1 MNILI
6 TGGAGFIGSALAD
19 RLLNEGHQLAL
30 VDNLSTGKIENIA
43 GHSESSIHIF
53 SIADK
58 ERLFKLFE
66 SFAPDMI
73 VHSAASYKDPN
84 DWEEDIKTN
93 VYGTKN
99 LIDACLTNNVKRLIY
114 FNTALCYGINPIDQ
128 PLQVDSLLDPTGSSY
143 AITKTAGES
152 FLFLSGL
159 EVVSFRLANAY
170 GPRNLSGPLPTFYKR
185 LSEGKDVFVMD
196 TRRDFVYI
204 DDLIDLLV
212 KSIDMPENKGIYHIS
227 TGSDYSI
234 KELFDELID
243 QLGIDY
249 GKPLEVRDRQPDD
262 AYTILLDPK
271 RTNKDFNW
279 TATTSLKEGIT
290 KSLLWYKKNTLLE
303 TFTHLKPI
311 DKN

>member
-1 MNILI
+1 MRILI
-6 TGGAGFIGSALAD
+6 TGGAGFIGSMLAD
-19 RLLNEGHQLAL
+19 RLKDDGHELAL
-30 VDNLSTGKIENIA
+30 VDNLSTGKIENVEA
-43 GHSESSIHIF
+43 HNKASVHLF
-53 SIADK
+53 SIYDK
-58 ERLFKLFE
+58 EQLFGLFAA
-66 SFAPDMI
+66 FKPQLVI
-73 VHSAASYKDPN
+73 HSAASYKDPN
-84 DWEEDIKTN
+84 DWDEDLRTN
-93 VYGTKN
+93 VHGTKF
-99 LIDACLTNNVKRLIY
+99 LVEASMEYGVKRIIY

-152 FLFLSGL
+152 FLLLSGL
-159 EVVSFRLANAY
+159 DIVSFRLANAY

-204 DDLIDLLV
+204 DDLVELLI
-212 KSIDMPENKGIYHIS
+212 KSINMPENKGIYHIS

-234 KELFDELID
+234 KELFDELIL
-243 QLGIDY
+243 QLGIEY
-249 GKPLEVRDRQPDD
+249 GKPLEIRDRQPDD
-262 AYTILLDPK
+262 AFTILLDPK

-279 TATTSLKEGIT
+279 KVSTSLKDGIS
-290 KSLLWYKKNTLLE
+290 KALVWYKKNTLLE

>member
-1 MNILI
+1 MKILI
-6 TGGAGFIGSALAD
+6 TGGAGFIGSTLAD
-19 RLLNEGHQLAL
+19 RLLKEGHDLAL
-30 VDNLSTGKIENIA
+30 VDNLSTGKIENLE

-58 ERLFKLFE
+58 DRLFKLFE

-73 VHSAASYKDPN
+73 IHTAASYKDPN
-84 DWEEDIKTN
+84 DWEEDLKTN
-93 VYGTKN
+93 VYGTKH
-99 LIDACLTNNVKRLIY
+99 LIDACLAYNVSRVIY
-114 FNTALCYGINPIDQ
+114 FNTALCYGINPIEQ

-185 LSEGKDVFVMD
+185 LSEGKDIFIMD

-204 DDLIDLLV
+204 DDLVDLLV
-212 KSIDMPENKGIYHIS
+212 RSINLPTCKGVYHIS

-234 KELFDELID
+234 KELFDELIR

-249 GKPLEVRDRQPDD
+249 GKPLEVRDRQADD

-271 RTNKDFNW
+271 KTIKDFNW
-279 TATTSLKEGIT
+279 KASTSLKDGVSKALI
-290 KSLLWYKKNTLLE
+290 WYKSNIILE

-311 DKN
+311 E